1 VKSRGDSKIFF
12 GKIKYFL
19 KIYQKGYGK
28 NHSVIT
34 KNDNEKLKVRINQGS
49 VLKVLNKK
57 IANRMKIETVKF
69 LQVKLG
75 DSLSKIRNFI
85 EKISKNNQM

>member
-1 VKSRGDSKIFF
+1 
-12 GKIKYFL
+12 
-19 KIYQKGYGK
+19 
-28 NHSVIT
+28 VIT